1 MGCFHHLVLGSPTL
15 VRSLKWFFTFSKP
28 IQSKGFDSLGQLF
41 IDRQVASIENED
53 SNKYGT
59 NTKQIQVALK
69 ENEDSNPEFKR
80 VLAERAKRLERVSN
94 FTDILIQIHN
104 I

>member
-1 MGCFHHLVLGSPTL
+1 M
-15 VRSLKWFFTFSKP
+15 
-28 IQSKGFDSLGQLF
+28 GQLF

-53 SNKYGT
+53 SNKYGR

>member
-1 MGCFHHLVLGSPTL
+1 MSQ
-15 VRSLKWFFTFSKP
+15 FF
-28 IQSKGFDSLGQLF
+28 IHW
-41 IDRQVASIENED
+41 QVAS
-53 SNKYGT
+53 
-59 NTKQIQVALK
+59 K

-94 FTDILIQIHN
+94 VTDILIQIHN